1 MSGIALVISGPAGV
15 GKTTLCDRL
24 LDDYE
29 ESLSRIIT
37 VTTRKPRQGEIHGKD
52 YIFKNQLEFKALIK
66 NDSFI
71 EYARIHENYYG
82 SLKKS
87 VSDLFGRNQ
96 DVLLNIDVQGAKSL
110 KDLESKY
117 IFLKNRVFTVFVL
130 PPQID
135 DLRIRLN
142 KRGLD
147 SPEEI
152 DKRLKTAV
160 SEISFKEDF
169 DFVINS
175 KSKSEDYLELKKIY
189 LKCSNS
195 VNC

>member
-37 VTTRKPRQGEIHGKD
+37 VTTRKPRQGEIHEKD
-52 YIFKNQLEFKALIK
+52 YIFKTQLEFKALMK
-66 NDSFI
+66 SDSFI

-117 IFLKNRVFTVFVL
+117 IFLKNRVFTVFVM

-152 DKRLKTAV
+152 NKRLKTAV